1 MAVDATK
8 ERQVKKR
15 LFKNLAEGDHY
26 DDIWLPRAN
35 LLHWLWVVNALW
47 LYDVA
52 KPHVGGVFRK
62 GARRQDLAAARR
74 AVWLGYDPD
83 DFELLFAQ

>member
-1 MAVDATK
+1 MNLSRHV
-8 ERQVKKR
+8 R
-15 LFKNLAEGDHY
+15 LPETEEYPEIFFHCYIINM
-26 DDIWLPRAN
+26 LPRER
-35 LLHWLWVVNALW
+35 LWVVDALW

-52 KPHVGGVFRK
+52 KPHVGGVFREC
-62 GARRQDLAAARR
+62 ARRQDLAAARR